1 MEQANAVSKFGTHI
15 VQYPADYSLCAGC
28 GSCEAV
34 CGLTHDGATGPQ
46 IKRIFLVRD
55 TTMTEDMH
63 KIFSCQQCIDH
74 PCYDACPKKGEAM
87 IIAPETGIVCVE
99 QEKCTGCA
107 LCIKACPF
115 EPKRISLHPDKP
127 RKALKCDLC
136 RTRPEGPACVEYCQ
150 VRCIGLSDAPL
161 PWKEENNG

>member
-1 MEQANAVSKFGTHI
+1 MEQIGSFEKYGKHI

-34 CGLTHDGATGPQ
+34 CGLTHDGMTGPL
-46 IKRIFLVRD
+46 IKRIFLERD

-63 KIFSCQQCIDH
+63 KIYTCQQCVDH

-87 IIAPETGIVCVE
+87 LKDHDTGIVYIE
-99 QEKCTGCA
+99 QDKCTGCA
-107 LCIKACPF
+107 LCYKACPF

-136 RTRPEGPACVEYCQ
+136 RTRPEGPACIEYCQ
-150 VRCIGLSDAPL
+150 VRCIGLSDAPM
-161 PWKEENNG
+161 PGEEG